1 MDDSLISFIQRPLHT
16 NAKYPLIFVAKF
28 ISALTSIEIGYSL
41 PLFLLL
47 LEHYD
52 AAAILATYSCVI
64 LALVCRI
71 PKRFI
76 WRPRPSSDNRAVIV
90 DENLES
96 SSFPSSSVAACVVYG
111 SIVGLFYEMSRRN
124 SVGTDL
130 PLGPLNA
137 VSWLLILGCAVMTG
151 WARIYLGTE
160 YPSCCGCGAIL
171 GLFVFILGLVTARLH
186 FYGCKCNEHPNI
198 VVVHEIP
205 KNELTSLAGVVIAF
219 GVPLAI
225 LLVIALG
232 CEPLALW
239 KKSTHAFA
247 LLLPSLIFCIG
258 FICPRVTGT
267 YRRVSVHAGP
277 PSTATVTDAT
287 MLTVL
292 FSALGWAIQRK
303 HILSGSM
310 ELQYAAF
317 LFIFSLALISLVGTR
332 MAQRE
337 EDLKIQG
344 VVDDTY

>member
-1 MDDSLISFIQRPLHT
+1 
-16 NAKYPLIFVAKF
+16 
-28 ISALTSIEIGYSL
+28 
-41 PLFLLL
+41 
-47 LEHYD
+47 
-52 AAAILATYSCVI
+52 
-64 LALVCRI
+64 
-71 PKRFI
+71 
-76 WRPRPSSDNRAVIV
+76 
-90 DENLES
+90 
-96 SSFPSSSVAACVVYG
+96 
-111 SIVGLFYEMSRRN
+111 
-124 SVGTDL
+124 
-130 PLGPLNA
+130 
-137 VSWLLILGCAVMTG
+137 
-151 WARIYLGTE
+151 
-160 YPSCCGCGAIL
+160 
-171 GLFVFILGLVTARLH
+171 
-186 FYGCKCNEHPNI
+186 
-198 VVVHEIP
+198 VHEIP

-239 KKSTHAFA
+239 KNSTHAFA

-267 YRRVSVHAGP
+267 YRRVSVRAGP